1 MSGIRGHQDSKDWF
15 LVPALLP
22 PDDVEIELVHM
33 NSLWLLGDT
42 FIKPDGAYLLFW
54 TEDSWRVK
62 QLVTAGLNLISGEIS
77 LD

>member
-1 MSGIRGHQDSKDWF
+1 MRGIIGNQDDKSWF

-54 TEDSWRVK
+54 TEDSRRVK
-62 QLVTAGLNLISGEIS
+62 KLVTAGLQLISGEIS